1 MEEIVTKEVEQWSAI
16 GGKPIRADA
25 PAGDSA
31 RYDPAYEKIQAEIAK
46 MDGLSGAAIS
56 WKDTVSL
63 AREILEGKSK
73 DLLVASYLCLG
84 LFEEKGYPG
93 LLAGLVCIE
102 GMVGA
107 FWETLYPE
115 AKRMRGRI
123 NAIYWLA
130 EKGGAAVERK
140 GPSPREGEVIRAC
153 AGKIEAV
160 EKLLDER
167 LGSDSPGLGDLRR
180 AVDQRLRE
188 AESEEAR
195 TAPAS
200 QSTTAEAAPSQE
212 TTTAVPSISTEIG
225 SREDADK
232 VLEGAV
238 DLLRK
243 AAAYVRGAEPEA
255 PWTYRMVRDLTW
267 ASLEAAPPSDGG
279 ETRVPPPPAHLAE
292 QFQMLS
298 EKASWKELLEHAESL
313 VQEFPFW
320 LDPHRQSALALTR
333 LGPDFAAAK
342 DAVCTEVRTLVQR
355 LPALLE
361 CKFSDGTPFAA
372 IETRNWIER
381 EVGLSGN
388 GASPSAPASAEGDR
402 VAEARQKSDQLLAGG
417 KVKEAIALYHGM
429 IAEAPASRDRFVLRL
444 EFAKLA
450 MQSGYPRLALPQL
463 DALDREIDHYA
474 LEEWDPPLTLEVLRV
489 YWSVLKRL
497 KEEAQEGTPEWDR
510 KAEAVRARITRLDPM
525 LALELEGK

>member
-1 MEEIVTKEVEQWSAI
+1 MEAAVEEEVGAWLAI
-16 GGKPIRADA
+16 GEKPIRADA
-25 PAGDSA
+25 PAGDPA
-31 RYDPAYEKIQAEIAK
+31 RYDPAYERLQAEIAK
-46 MDGLSGAAIS
+46 MDGLSGATIS
-56 WKDTVSL
+56 WKETVSL
-63 AREILEGKSK
+63 AREILDGKSK

-93 LLAGLVCIE
+93 LLAGLACIE
-102 GMVGA
+102 GMVGS

-130 EKGGAAVERK
+130 EKGGAALERK
-140 GPSPREGEVIRAC
+140 GPRPKEAEVIRAC
-153 AGKIEAV
+153 AGKIKAV
-160 EKLLDER
+160 EKLLEER
-167 LGSDSPGLGDLRR
+167 LGNDSPGLGDLRR

-195 TAPAS
+195 EAPAS
-200 QSTTAEAAPSQE
+200 PGTAAEAASSPAA
-212 TTTAVPSISTEIG
+212 TAAVPSISTEIG

-243 AAAYVRGAEPEA
+243 AAAFVRGAEPEA
-255 PWTYRMVRDLTW
+255 PWPYRMVRALTW

-313 VQEFPFW
+313 VQEFPLW

-333 LGPDFAAAK
+333 LGPAFAPAK
-342 DAVCTEVRTLVQR
+342 EAISAEVRTLVQR
-355 LPALLE
+355 LPALLD

-372 IETRNWIER
+372 VETRNWIER

-388 GASPSAPASAEGDR
+388 GAAPSAPASAEGDR
-402 VAEARQKSDQLLAGG
+402 VAEARKKADQLLAEG

-444 EFAKLA
+444 EFARLS
-450 MQSGYPRLALPQL
+450 MQSGHPRLALPQL
-463 DALDREIDHYA
+463 EALDREIDRYA

-489 YWSVLKRL
+489 FWSVLKRL

-510 KAEAVRARITRLDPM
+510 RAEAVRARITRLDPM